1 MLRRRFLSL
10 GLVLPAATWAACR
23 SSTNSGS
30 APPSGSTAGKPTT
43 FAEIAAYSGS
53 DRQQMLEDGAKA
65 EANVSWYTTIAG
77 DVLDAQ
83 IKAFN
88 QKYPY
93 VKVDLFRADTNPL
106 QTRLQ
111 QEAQAKKYVCDVTET
126 GDAQALVLR
135 DELKVLLPFF
145 TPLTKGRPP
154 ASVNQA
160 SGNLNWWLLDSE
172 SYVGFAYNT
181 TQIPDSAVPKTWQ
194 DIVNPALKGKM
205 GISGTSTG
213 ATWAG
218 NLIEHQGEAFLA
230 QVAKQDIRVQQISA
244 KALLDLVAS
253 GEVAASP
260 AIYRDHAEQASEKGA
275 PVKWIPLE
283 PVTTGPYAVSVIN
296 NLPHPHAGML
306 LADHLISEDG
316 AKVME
321 TFHYGSSGN
330 DAGFQR
336 WYQSQGMT
344 AAQYDAKFTH
354 WQDLFTKEFIEKS

>member
-23 SSTNSGS
+23 SSSSSPGAPS
-30 APPSGSTAGKPTT
+30 ASTAGKPAS
-43 FAEIAAYSGS
+43 FKDIAAYSGA

-65 EANVSWYTTIAG
+65 EGNVTWYTTIAG

-83 IKAFN
+83 MKAFN
-88 QKYPY
+88 QKYPSI
-93 VKVDLFRADTNPL
+93 KVNLYRADTNPL

-111 QEAQAKKYVCDVTET
+111 QEAQAKKYVCDVVET
-126 GDAQALVLR
+126 GDAQTLVLR
-135 DELKVLLPFF
+135 DGLKVLLPFY

-154 ASVNQA
+154 ASIDQA

-181 TQIPDSAVPKTWQ
+181 SQIPDSAVPKTWQ
-194 DIVNPALKGKM
+194 DIVNPALKDKM
-205 GISGTSTG
+205 QISGTSTG

-218 NLIEHQGEAFLA
+218 NIIEHQGEPFLA
-230 QVAKQDIRVQQISA
+230 QVAKQNIRVQQISA

-260 AIYRDHAEQASEKGA
+260 AIYRDHAQQAAEKGA
-275 PVKWIPLE
+275 PVKWVPLE
-283 PVTTGPYAVSVIN
+283 PVTTGPYAVGVID

-306 LADHLISEDG
+306 FADHLLSEEG
-316 AKVME
+316 AKVMAD
-321 TFHYGSSGN
+321 FHYGSSGN

-336 WYQSQGMT
+336 WYQSQGLT
-344 AAQYDAKFTH
+344 ADQYNTKFTH
-354 WQDLFTKEFIEKS
+354 WQDLFTKEFVEKQS